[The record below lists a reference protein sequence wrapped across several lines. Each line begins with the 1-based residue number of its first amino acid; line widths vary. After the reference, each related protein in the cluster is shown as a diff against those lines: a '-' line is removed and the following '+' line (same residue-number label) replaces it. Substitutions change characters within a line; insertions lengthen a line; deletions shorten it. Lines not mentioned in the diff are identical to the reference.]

1 MRASYWLP
9 RTLLFLFCSRHYL
22 TEQPLKAFFFLAR
35 EQQLLYLK
43 SFAYL

>member
-1 MRASYWLP
+1 MRASYWLLGI
-9 RTLLFLFCSRHYL
+9 LLFLFCSRHCPS
-22 TEQPLKAFFFLAR
+22 EQPLKAFFFLAR